1 MGWSP
6 CSVSRRSQSKK
17 KTIRNDGKLV
27 LAFWI
32 DSKRAGGDALK
43 IWIGAMQEEK
53 EEEVYW
59 QDL

>member
-1 MGWSP
+1 
-6 CSVSRRSQSKK
+6 VSRRSQSKK

-53 EEEVYW
+53 KEEVYW